1 MPYDGA
7 SLRAMSGEKTPPYP
21 GGIAAILTQ
30 MEGRRDALDFAPGEA
45 LPPMDTPLAGLAAQI
60 VPEPDADPAE
70 APPFRSNHHR
80 KRHAL
85 RRELTG
91 RSELV
96 FLNALLI
103 AHLRKR
109 VFPAHAPGL
118 FQRLWAE
125 EAPALLQQ
133 LDPRWLVSSVTT
145 FGDHGLSAVQRSVGL
160 ALSTLFGTMKL
171 YESERLYSGHTADRP
186 FALDGKAQGP
196 LPLEMD
202 GYALP
207 SGGLDVNMIG
217 RLWREAEGDAVIQPL
232 AHRLLEMLIADD
244 RTVFSRLMTMRQRQ
258 ARRDGA
264 KTGGAPAPVPASHR
278 GLTSETLRWGLT
290 STIRAPLPEI
300 ARFAAHH
307 LELGAAALHIHLD
320 APDPEAAAFLTR
332 HPAIRVT
339 QCDAIYWQA
348 SGRAR
353 PEAHQVRQAYNAT
366 QSLRDGL
373 GVHWLGHIDVDEVLL
388 PQRPLAELLC
398 EVPLSA
404 AVARVAPAE
413 ALASEDGLPHRFKL
427 THKHAGQPKAVL
439 QEIYPTFGAHLYGGF
454 LSHTSGKVFARTGIE
469 DTRLGIHT
477 LKYRGTEASNRHRL
491 DEVWLGHLHARSW
504 AQFRADLGFR
514 RTLGSY
520 RKSAERPEMGQAEL
534 IGYLMEEEGEAGL
547 RALFDEVCADTP
559 ALRDRLAAHGML
571 LEHPFDPDAAV
582 IRIFGALP

>member
-1 MPYDGA
+1 
-7 SLRAMSGEKTPPYP
+7 MSGEKTSPYP

-45 LPPMDTPLAGLAAQI
+45 LLPYDTPLSGLAAQI
-60 VPEPDADPAE
+60 VTDPDADPAE

-109 VFPAHAPGL
+109 DFPAHAPAL

-125 EAPALLQQ
+125 EGAALRQQ

-145 FGDHGLSAVQRSVGL
+145 FGDHGLGPVQRSVGL

-171 YESERLYSGHTADRP
+171 YESERLYSGHAADRP
-186 FALDGKAQGP
+186 FGLDGKAHGP
-196 LPLEMD
+196 LPMEMD

-217 RLWREAEGDAVIQPL
+217 RLWLEAEGDPVIGPL
-232 AHRLLEMLIADD
+232 AHHLLELLISDE
-244 RTVFSRLMTMRQRQ
+244 RTVFRRLMTMRQRQ
-258 ARRDGA
+258 ARRVGA
-264 KTGGAPAPVPASHR
+264 KTAGTPDTPAPVPAGHR

-307 LELGAAALHIHLD
+307 LELGAAVLQIHLD
-320 APDPEAAAFLTR
+320 APDPEAEAFLTR

-339 QCDAIYWQA
+339 RCDVAYWQA

-373 GVHWLGHIDVDEVLL
+373 GVQWLGHLDVDEFLL
-388 PQRPLAELLC
+388 PQRPLSELLA
-398 EVPLSA
+398 EVPLA
-404 AVARVAPAE
+404 AAFARIAPVE
-413 ALASEDGLPHRFKL
+413 ALAPEQGLPQRFKT

-454 LSHTSGKVFARTGIE
+454 LSHTSGKVFARTGIPE
-469 DTRLGIHT
+469 TRLGIHT
-477 LKYRGTEASNRHRL
+477 LKYRGVDAVNRHRL
-491 DEVWLGHLHARSW
+491 GEIWLAHLHARSW
-504 AQFRADLGFR
+504 EQFRGHLDFR

-520 RKSAERPEMGQAEL
+520 RKSSERPEMGQAEL
-534 IGYLMEEEGEAGL
+534 IGFLMEKEGDAGL

-559 ALRDRLAAHGML
+559 ALRDRLRAHGML

-582 IRIFGALP
+582 TRVFGALP